1 MINKAKQFFLLALFS
16 SVAMF
21 VMLDYE
27 VGSFA
32 RNAIGISG
40 WFVLIIAMIVLL
52 DFLFEWLL
60 YHSKNS

>member
-1 MINKAKQFFLLALFS
+1 
-16 SVAMF
+16 
-21 VMLDYE
+21 MLNYE

-60 YHSKNS
+60 YHSKKS